1 MMGSKRGLARGF
13 ACGTGCRAVSHTRG
27 VTDPTLQPLQD
38 QGRCVLGMR
47 PLRGISDRAP
57 LEAPAQGQ
65 EPARPAESCQPSGC
79 VYPKR
84 ISGTPGTHRTY
95 ERALLHRIPEGVPH
109 DIVATQHASL
119 SHAASTLLVTGG
131 WSSSAPSF
139 SRTKSEWR
147 PERHNTHRIV
157 RVDIKGDFC
166 WRLEQLNTSRNPP
179 SR

>member
-1 MMGSKRGLARGF
+1 MRAGHA
-13 ACGTGCRAVSHTRG
+13 TGAGNIR
-27 VTDPTLQPLQD
+27 
-38 QGRCVLGMR
+38 QG
-47 PLRGISDRAP
+47 
-57 LEAPAQGQ
+57 PAQAPVQGP
-65 EPARPAESCQPSGC
+65 EPVRPAESCQPSGC

-95 ERALLHRIPEGVPH
+95 ERALLHRIPEEVPH

-131 WSSSAPSF
+131 WSSSALSF

-157 RVDIKGDFC
+157 RISINGDFC
-166 WRLEQLNTSRNPP
+166 WRLKQLDTSRNPP
-179 SR
+179 YR

>member
-1 MMGSKRGLARGF
+1 MGSKRGLARGF

-109 DIVATQHASL
+109 FIAAAQRASV
-119 SHAASTLLVTGG
+119 SHAVSTLLMTGG
-131 WSSSAPSF
+131 WSSSTPSL
-139 SRTKSEWR
+139 SRTISEWQPKR
-147 PERHNTHRIV
+147 QQHNRIV
-157 RVDIKGDFC
+157 RVSINGDSF
-166 WRLEQLNTSRNPP
+166 WRLEQLNTSRNLP